1 MYSSTVMDHFRSPR
15 NVGDLPDADG
25 VGNAGNPISG
35 NTIALYLRIADG
47 TVTDAKFRTF
57 GCAASIAAS
66 SMVTEWLIG
75 RTTEEAAAIENK
87 TIADALGGL
96 PPTKMH
102 CSAMA
107 ADGVRTAI
115 EDYRNRQD
123 ANPKDEYEAGK
134 RQSY

>member
-1 MYSSTVMDHFRSPR
+1 MYSPVVMDHFHSPR

-35 NTIALYLRIADG
+35 NTIALYLKIADG

-66 SMVTEWLIG
+66 SMVTEWVIG
-75 RTTEEAAAIENK
+75 RTAEEAAIIENH

-107 ADGVRTAI
+107 ADGVRAAI
-115 EDYRNRQD
+115 EDYRRRREVN
-123 ANPKDEYEAGK
+123 AKAPIA
-134 RQSY
+134 

>member
-1 MYSSTVMDHFRSPR
+1 MYSPVVMDHFHSPR
-15 NVGDLPDADG
+15 NVGNLPDADG

-35 NTIALYLRIADG
+35 NTIALYLKIADG

-66 SMVTEWLIG
+66 SMVTEWVIG
-75 RTTEEAAAIENK
+75 RTAEEAATIENH

-107 ADGVRTAI
+107 ADGVRAAI
-115 EDYRNRQD
+115 EDYRRRRE
-123 ANPKDEYEAGK
+123 ANAKAPIA
-134 RQSY
+134 

>member
-1 MYSSTVMDHFRSPR
+1 MYSPVVMDHFHSPR

-35 NTIALYLRIADG
+35 NTIALYLKIADG

-66 SMVTEWLIG
+66 SMVTEWVIG
-75 RTTEEAAAIENK
+75 RTAEEAATIENH

-107 ADGVRTAI
+107 ADGVREAI
-115 EDYRNRQD
+115 EDYRRRRE
-123 ANPKDEYEAGK
+123 ANAKAPIA
-134 RQSY
+134 

>member
-1 MYSSTVMDHFRSPR
+1 MYSPAVMDHFHSPR

-35 NTIALYLRIADG
+35 NTIALYLKIAEG

-66 SMVTEWLIG
+66 SMVTEWVIG
-75 RTTEEAAAIENK
+75 RTADEAASIEND
-87 TIADALGGL
+87 TIAEALGGL

-115 EDYRNRQD
+115 EDYRRRREVD
-123 ANPKDEYEAGK
+123 AKA
-134 RQSY
+134 R

>member
-15 NVGDLPDADG
+15 NVGDLADADG

-35 NTIALYLRIADG
+35 NTIALYLRIDDG

-66 SMVTEWLIG
+66 SMVTEWVIG
-75 RTTEEAAAIENK
+75 RTAEEAETIENH
-87 TIADALGGL
+87 TIAEALGGL

-115 EDYRNRQD
+115 EDYRSRRGANR
-123 ANPKDEYEAGK
+123 KDPHEAG
-134 RQSY
+134 

>member
-15 NVGDLPDADG
+15 NVGDLADADG

-66 SMVTEWLIG
+66 SMVTEWVIG
-75 RTTEEAAAIENK
+75 RTAEEAETIENH
-87 TIADALGGL
+87 TIAEALGGL

-115 EDYRNRQD
+115 EDYRSRRGANR
-123 ANPKDEYEAGK
+123 KDPHEAG
-134 RQSY
+134 

>member
-1 MYSSTVMDHFRSPR
+1 MDHFRSPR
-15 NVGDLPDADG
+15 NVGDLADADG

-35 NTIALYLRIADG
+35 NTIALYLRIDDG

-66 SMVTEWLIG
+66 SMVTEWVIG
-75 RTTEEAAAIENK
+75 RTAEEAETIENH
-87 TIADALGGL
+87 TIAEALGGL

-115 EDYRNRQD
+115 EDYRSRRGANR
-123 ANPKDEYEAGK
+123 KDPHEAG
-134 RQSY
+134 

>member
-1 MYSSTVMDHFRSPR
+1 MYSPAVMDHFHSPR
-15 NVGDLPDADG
+15 NVGDLPDPDG

-35 NTIALYLRIADG
+35 NTIALYLKIADG
-47 TVTDAKFRTF
+47 TVTEAKFRTF

-66 SMVTEWLIG
+66 SMVTEWVIG
-75 RTTEEAAAIENK
+75 RTTEEAASIENH

-115 EDYRNRQD
+115 EDYRSRHGLNR
-123 ANPKDEYEAGK
+123 KD
-134 RQSY
+134 

>member
-15 NVGDLPDADG
+15 NVGDLSDADG

-35 NTIALYLRIADG
+35 NTIALYLKIADG
-47 TVTDAKFRTF
+47 TVTDARFRTF

-66 SMVTEWLIG
+66 SMVTEWVIG
-75 RTTEEAAAIENK
+75 RTIEEAATIENN
-87 TIADALGGL
+87 TIADVLGGL

-115 EDYRNRQD
+115 EDYRTRQGVD
-123 ANPKDEYEAGK
+123 RKA
-134 RQSY
+134 R

>member
-1 MYSSTVMDHFRSPR
+1 MYSPAVMDHFHSPR

-25 VGNAGNPISG
+25 VGSTGNPISG
-35 NTIALYLRIADG
+35 NSIALYLKIANG
-47 TVTDAKFRTF
+47 TITDAKFRTF

-66 SMVTEWLIG
+66 SMVTEWVIG
-75 RTTEEAAAIENK
+75 RTTEEAASIENH

-115 EDYRNRQD
+115 ADYRSRQAPNR
-123 ANPKDEYEAGK
+123 KD
-134 RQSY
+134 

>member
-1 MYSSTVMDHFRSPR
+1 MYSSTVMDHFHAPR

-35 NTIALYLRIADG
+35 NTIALHLKIADG

-66 SMVTEWLIG
+66 SMVTEWVIG
-75 RTTEEAAAIENK
+75 RTADEAASIEND
-87 TIADALGGL
+87 TIAEALGGL

-107 ADGVRTAI
+107 ADGVRAAI
-115 EDYRNRQD
+115 KDYRSRHGTVR
-123 ANPKDEYEAGK
+123 KD
-134 RQSY
+134 

>member
-1 MYSSTVMDHFRSPR
+1 MYSPAVMDHFHSPR

-35 NTIALYLRIADG
+35 NTIALYLKIADG

-66 SMVTEWLIG
+66 SKVTEWVIG
-75 RTTEEAAAIENK
+75 RTADEAASIEND
-87 TIADALGGL
+87 TIAEALGGL

-115 EDYRNRQD
+115 EDYRSRRGIN
-123 ANPKDEYEAGK
+123 AKAPKP
-134 RQSY
+134 

>member
-1 MYSSTVMDHFRSPR
+1 MYSPVVMDHFHSPR

-35 NTIALYLRIADG
+35 NTIALYLKIADG

-66 SMVTEWLIG
+66 SMVTEWVIG
-75 RTTEEAAAIENK
+75 RTAEEAATIENH
-87 TIADALGGL
+87 TISDALGGL

-107 ADGVRTAI
+107 ADGVRAAI
-115 EDYRNRQD
+115 EDYRRRRE
-123 ANPKDEYEAGK
+123 ANAKAPIA
-134 RQSY
+134 

>member
-1 MYSSTVMDHFRSPR
+1 MYSPAVMDHFHSPR
-15 NVGDLPDADG
+15 NVGDLADADG

-35 NTIALYLRIADG
+35 NTIALYLKIADG

-66 SMVTEWLIG
+66 SMVTEWVIG
-75 RTTEEAAAIENK
+75 RTADEAASIENH
-87 TIADALGGL
+87 TIAEALGGL

-115 EDYRNRQD
+115 EDYRRRREVNAKAR
-123 ANPKDEYEAGK
+123 
-134 RQSY
+134 

>member
-1 MYSSTVMDHFRSPR
+1 MYSEAVMDHFRSPR

-66 SMVTEWLIG
+66 SMVTEWVIG
-75 RTTEEAAAIENK
+75 RTAEEAAAIGNH

-107 ADGVRTAI
+107 ADGVRSAI
-115 EDYRNRQD
+115 EDYQGRRETSEK
-123 ANPKDEYEAGK
+123 AL
-134 RQSY
+134 

>member
-15 NVGDLPDADG
+15 NVGDLADADG

-66 SMVTEWLIG
+66 SMVTEWVIG
-75 RTTEEAAAIENK
+75 RTAEEAETIENH
-87 TIADALGGL
+87 TIAEALGGL

-115 EDYRNRQD
+115 EDYRSRRG
-123 ANPKDEYEAGK
+123 ANLKDPHEAG
-134 RQSY
+134 

>member
-15 NVGDLPDADG
+15 NVGDLADADG

-66 SMVTEWLIG
+66 SMVTEWVIG
-75 RTTEEAAAIENK
+75 RTAEEAETIENH
-87 TIADALGGL
+87 TIAEALGGL

-115 EDYRNRQD
+115 EDYRSRRGANRED
-123 ANPKDEYEAGK
+123 PHEAG
-134 RQSY
+134 

>member
-15 NVGDLPDADG
+15 NVGDLADADG

-66 SMVTEWLIG
+66 SMVTEWVIG
-75 RTTEEAAAIENK
+75 RTAEEAETIENH
-87 TIADALGGL
+87 TIAEALGGL

-115 EDYRNRQD
+115 EDYRSRRGANRKG
-123 ANPKDEYEAGK
+123 PHEAG
-134 RQSY
+134 